1 VAGLAANARKTSAT
15 PVRMNLPDDAEQD
28 EVRGEI
34 GIGVTGLVLGAL
46 LLVAIIVGGPFRGGQ
61 PGPFIPPR

>member
-1 VAGLAANARKTSAT
+1 
-15 PVRMNLPDDAEQD
+15 MNLPYDAEQD

-46 LLVAIIVGGPFRGGQ
+46 LLVAIVVGGLFLSDGATVRHIEGCARSTPSR
-61 PGPFIPPR
+61 